1 MRRALVTTS
10 IVLALAGCGSTP
22 KGTLEYNTANELATS
37 AKYSEAIAY
46 LQQALAL
53 NPKNEEYQ
61 AKLAT
66 YKTQYLNSTLAELQN
81 LLSSQ
86 PTKRS
91 LDNADALLQEL
102 ASSGIE
108 DPQTAQMQA
117 SVDQARAELY
127 AQLASDYEQAKMAMD
142 ASSWVEA
149 YGLLT
154 SISERF
160 DNYED
165 VNKRIQTVTSSAN
178 KTYLKEA
185 NAAIKRDD
193 FVSARNYLNNLL
205 AIIPGN
211 PIAKSLLARVEQN
224 DNKDYFVRK
233 AQAAYAQQDWNTVLV
248 NCTRVRD
255 FEANSQVCKNM
266 LLTAKT
272 KLAERDSEL
281 LLSAMND
288 GRLLEAR
295 DLFVGLVKLN
305 TLTAQR
311 IKSLRTALSQQS
323 AYSAES
329 YKQANQY
336 AMAWTL
342 YQSVRDVNPEFT
354 DLFSRIREVEDAIS
368 DRSRRQIAV
377 FDFNSPAQSD
387 DAGVIIAN
395 NLISR
400 LFNNA
405 SNDITILERENLKS
419 ILEEMK
425 LGQMGV
431 VSESTAKEM
440 GRVYGIDFAIM
451 GSVLLYKVD
460 ENTSASTKTIRY
472 QIGERIEDNIDYL
485 NWKAMNP
492 DPDKKELRA
501 APKAK
506 IMVPEYDEKEYE
518 VTQTKKVGFLQ
529 LSFRIVDVLTGE
541 NTRVD
546 TIERKIQIED
556 TANAGVKDA
565 GILFDPMEVPTDTEI
580 LQQLTEEIVESMAG
594 EVLRPLQQLETF
606 YFNQGVDRQ
615 RRAEYESAVE
625 FFTYAIFNEK
635 LKSVS
640 SSPVSEEARK
650 RINAILEGY
659 KFNVG

>member
-1 MRRALVTTS
+1 MKRAIITTS
-10 IVLALAGCGSTP
+10 ILLALAGCGSTP

-37 AKYSEAIAY
+37 ANYSEAIAY
-46 LQQALAL
+46 LQQAIAL
-53 NPKNEEYQ
+53 NPKNEEYKT
-61 AKLAT
+61 KLAS
-66 YKTQYLNSTLAELQN
+66 YKRQYLDSTLTELQA
-81 LLSSQ
+81 LLANQ
-86 PTKRS
+86 PTKS
-91 LDNADALLQEL
+91 DLDKAEALLQEL
-102 ASSGIE
+102 SSSGVE
-108 DPQTAQMQA
+108 DPQLTQMQA
-117 SVDQARAELY
+117 SVDKTRADLY
-127 AQLASDYEQAKMAMD
+127 GQLASDYEQAKMAMD
-142 ASSWVEA
+142 ANSWLEA
-149 YGLLT
+149 HGLLVG
-154 SISERF
+154 IAARF
-160 DNYED
+160 ENYED
-165 VNKRIQTVTSSAN
+165 VQKRIQTVTRSAN

-193 FVSARNYLNNLL
+193 FDSARKYLNDLL

-211 PIAKSLLARVEQN
+211 PIAKSLLARVDQN

-233 AQAAYAQQDWNTVLV
+233 AQAAFAQEDWNTVLV
-248 NCTRVRD
+248 NCARVRE

-266 LLTAKT
+266 LQTAKT
-272 KLAERDSEL
+272 KLAEKDSEL

-311 IKSLRTALSQQS
+311 IASLRTALSQQA

-342 YQSVRDVNPEFT
+342 YQSVREVNPEFP

-440 GRVYGIDFAIM
+440 GRVYGIDYAIM

-506 IMVPEYDEKEYE
+506 IMVPEFDEKEYE

-565 GILFDPMEVPTDTEI
+565 GISFDPMEVPTDTEI

-606 YFNQGVDRQ
+606 YFNQGVDRE
-615 RRAEYESAVE
+615 RRAEFESAVE

-640 SSPVSEEARK
+640 SSPVSEEAKK
-650 RINAILEGY
+650 RIKAILEGY

>member
-1 MRRALVTTS
+1 
-10 IVLALAGCGSTP
+10 
-22 KGTLEYNTANELATS
+22 
-37 AKYSEAIAY
+37 
-46 LQQALAL
+46 
-53 NPKNEEYQ
+53 
-61 AKLAT
+61 
-66 YKTQYLNSTLAELQN
+66 
-81 LLSSQ
+81 
-86 PTKRS
+86 
-91 LDNADALLQEL
+91 
-102 ASSGIE
+102 
-108 DPQTAQMQA
+108 
-117 SVDQARAELY
+117 
-127 AQLASDYEQAKMAMD
+127 
-142 ASSWVEA
+142 
-149 YGLLT
+149 
-154 SISERF
+154 
-160 DNYED
+160 
-165 VNKRIQTVTSSAN
+165 
-178 KTYLKEA
+178 
-185 NAAIKRDD
+185 
-193 FVSARNYLNNLL
+193 
-205 AIIPGN
+205 
-211 PIAKSLLARVEQN
+211 
-224 DNKDYFVRK
+224 
-233 AQAAYAQQDWNTVLV
+233 
-248 NCTRVRD
+248 
-255 FEANSQVCKNM
+255 
-266 LLTAKT
+266 
-272 KLAERDSEL
+272 
-281 LLSAMND
+281 
-288 GRLLEAR
+288 
-295 DLFVGLVKLN
+295 
-305 TLTAQR
+305 
-311 IKSLRTALSQQS
+311 
-323 AYSAES
+323 
-329 YKQANQY
+329 
-336 AMAWTL
+336 
-342 YQSVRDVNPEFT
+342 
-354 DLFSRIREVEDAIS
+354 
-368 DRSRRQIAV
+368 
-377 FDFNSPAQSD
+377 
-387 DAGVIIAN
+387 
-395 NLISR
+395 
-400 LFNNA
+400 
-405 SNDITILERENLKS
+405 
-419 ILEEMK
+419 
-425 LGQMGV
+425 MGV

>member
-117 SVDQARAELY
+117 SLDQARAELY

-311 IKSLRTALSQQS
+311 IKSLRTALSPQS